1 MPHVITDL
9 QSHRFWTASTL
20 ARPGTGRHRGKC
32 ADEDCRTAEGDT
44 CTGHG
49 RHRRLARPVVVLV
62 HEDVDLPRSGSAQPP
77 TWDGGAVP
85 GWEHRTGDEFAAI
98 EAHTLHEVQVH

>member
-1 MPHVITDL
+1 MPHVITDIP
-9 QSHRFWTASTL
+9 SNRSWAASAL

-32 ADEDCRTAEGDT
+32 ADEERCIAEGDV

-49 RHRRLARPVVVLV
+49 RHRRLARPALVPV
-62 HEDVDLPRSGSAQPP
+62 HETFELPGSGSAQPP
-77 TWDGGAVP
+77 TRGTSAAP

-98 EAHTLHEVQVH
+98 EAHTLHEVH